1 MADAAPV
8 VTFCFRQRPIEQQGV
23 LEALREQGYTVI
35 PCHEGPLD
43 MKGTDILWLQG
54 NPRWF
59 PVLCQ
64 QLATLPRH
72 TRPLS
77 VLWHHEPLPPPKAS
91 GLPRPK
97 LQPREIVKILIR
109 RRTINDVYG
118 NARALQRLHERGIP
132 DLLVVST
139 RARHEFLTE
148 QGITAHWA
156 PLGYESI
163 HGSDLGTTRDIPVL
177 FLGDARIPRRKKI
190 LHSLRARGIAVQVAG
205 SWSDPSFWGAS
216 RTRLLNRAK
225 ILLNLQR
232 NAGELAGLRFILG
245 MANKALVVSEPV
257 YRPEPYVPG
266 RHYVSAAVEDMPRVI
281 SHYLA
286 HDDERE
292 RIARAGHGLVM
303 NEVTIATSVAR
314 IAAAI
319 REHQGI
325 ADVHDDLQE
334 DTDERSGH

>member
-1 MADAAPV
+1 MADATPV

-35 PCHEGPLD
+35 PYHEGPLD
-43 MKGTDILWLQG
+43 VKGTDILWLQG

-59 PVLCQ
+59 PALCR
-64 QLATLPRH
+64 QLAALPRH
-72 TRPLS
+72 ARPLS
-77 VLWHHEPLPPPKAS
+77 VLWHHEPLPPPKAA

-97 LQPREIVKILIR
+97 LQAREIVKILIR

-139 RARHEFLTE
+139 RARQEFLME

-156 PLGYESI
+156 PLGYWPI
-163 HGSDLGTTRDIPVL
+163 HGTDLGTARDIPVL
-177 FLGDARIPRRKKI
+177 FLGDACIPRRKKI
-190 LHSLRARGIAVQVAG
+190 LHGLRARGLAVQVAG

-257 YRPEPYVPG
+257 YRPEPYIPG
-266 RHYVSAAVEDMPRVI
+266 RHYVSAAVEDLPQVI

-286 HDDERE
+286 HDVERE
-292 RIARAGHGLVM
+292 RIALAGHGLVM
-303 NEVTIATSVAR
+303 DEVTIAKSVAR

-319 REHQGI
+319 RTHG
-325 ADVHDDLQE
+325 QE
-334 DTDERSGH
+334 LPMDRQDGGE